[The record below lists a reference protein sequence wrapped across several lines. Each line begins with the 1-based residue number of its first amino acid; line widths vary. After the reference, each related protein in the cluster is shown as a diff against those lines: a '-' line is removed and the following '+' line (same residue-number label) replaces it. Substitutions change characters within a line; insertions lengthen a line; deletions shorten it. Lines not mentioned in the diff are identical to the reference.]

1 MSFRRRH
8 QIAGLAVA
16 AGVLLGCGMW
26 AMAAEL
32 PPSKPA
38 EYSNPFEEVDRPPE
52 LADPKNETKTES
64 LKSQGLPPGSSMRGL
79 PAPILPPP
87 PRAVV
92 VPNRLQES
100 SDRRKDWVF
109 REPESLFE
117 DPQKQELLGVDG
129 DKKEHENL
137 SPMERFYL
145 KFVSPSPTAK
155 KEETAPDRM
164 ATPEKDAL
172 LPQGLRASEAF
183 LQEVTQ
189 QARQSSLSGARL
201 EGLEGLD
208 LSGGA
213 TALVPELTPAQRFRQ
228 DAFRQLLQES
238 FIIPGNIAGNAP
250 QSGLNAT
257 AMTDRPRLDPY
268 LPETDSKL
276 SSSSLLRA
284 PETQLGVVPPLP
296 SLIDV
301 NTRALTPQTPSLMTP
316 SMMQQSPLVKPP
328 TQVNAG
334 PPRPT
339 FSAPRRAF

>member
-1 MSFRRRH
+1 M
-8 QIAGLAVA
+8 
-16 AGVLLGCGMW
+16 
-26 AMAAEL
+26 
-32 PPSKPA
+32 
-38 EYSNPFEEVDRPPE
+38 
-52 LADPKNETKTES
+52 
-64 LKSQGLPPGSSMRGL
+64 
-79 PAPILPPP
+79 
-87 PRAVV
+87 
-92 VPNRLQES
+92 LQES

-117 DPQKQELLGVDG
+117 NPQKQELLGGDG
-129 DKKEHENL
+129 NQKEHENL

-155 KEETAPDRM
+155 KEEHATDRL

-172 LPQGLRASEAF
+172 LPQGLRSSEAF

-189 QARQSSLSGARL
+189 QARQSSLSGAR
-201 EGLEGLD
+201 LEGLD

-257 AMTDRPRLDPY
+257 AATDRPRLDPY
-268 LPETDSKL
+268 FPETDSRL

-316 SMMQQSPLVKPP
+316 AMMQQSPLVKPP

-339 FSAPRRAF
+339 FNAPRRAF